1 MPFEIRPPKIDAPEP
16 MRQIAQV
23 KSFLIQLVE
32 QLNIALRTL
41 ESGATATSK
50 SETPATT
57 PTVPIAFN
65 EIKALIIKSNDII
78 DAYYKKMSPKIENT
92 LSDGISA
99 HNAAEASHADIRN
112 LIKELEEK
120 VDSLPGGGGDIDT
133 EELTAAIEE
142 ALRIA
147 KESGDFDGA
156 DGEDGVS
163 PTVKVD
169 SITGGHRLTITDKN
183 GAKTVDII
191 DGQDGKD
198 GNSGVYV
205 GSGDM
210 PDGYN
215 VQIDPE
221 GEDSISTI
229 VDAVIAALPI
239 YNGEVA
245 EV

>member
-78 DAYYKKMSPKIENT
+78 DAYYKKMSPKVEKT

-99 HNAAEASHADIRN
+99 HNDAEASHADIRK

-133 EELTAAIEE
+133 EELTAALEE

-147 KESGDFDGA
+147 KESGDFDGE
-156 DGEDGVS
+156 DGEDGYT
-163 PTVKVD
+163 PVKGID
-169 SITGGHRLTITDKN
+169 YYTEADKTEMVN
-183 GAKTVDII
+183 RVL
-191 DGQDGKD
+191 
-198 GNSGVYV
+198 S
-205 GSGDM
+205 
-210 PDGYN
+210 
-215 VQIDPE
+215 
-221 GEDSISTI
+221 
-229 VDAVIAALPI
+229 ALPV
-239 YNGEVA
+239 YTGEV
-245 EV
+245 ETV

>member
-50 SETPATT
+50 SETPAPT

-78 DAYYKKMSPKIENT
+78 DAYYKKMSPKVEKT
-92 LSDGISA
+92 LSDGITE
-99 HNAAEASHADIRN
+99 HNAAAQAHADIRK

-133 EELTAAIEE
+133 EELTAALEE

-147 KESGDFDGA
+147 KESGDFDGE
-156 DGEDGVS
+156 DGEDGYT
-163 PTVKVD
+163 PVKGID
-169 SITGGHRLTITDKN
+169 YYTEADKTEMVN
-183 GAKTVDII
+183 RVL
-191 DGQDGKD
+191 
-198 GNSGVYV
+198 
-205 GSGDM
+205 
-210 PDGYN
+210 
-215 VQIDPE
+215 
-221 GEDSISTI
+221 
-229 VDAVIAALPI
+229 AALPI
-239 YNGEVA
+239 YTGEV
-245 EV
+245 ESV

>member
-99 HNAAEASHADIRN
+99 HDAAEASHADIRK

-133 EELTAAIEE
+133 EELAAAIEE

-156 DGEDGVS
+156 DGVS
-163 PTVKVD
+163 CTHSWNGTTLTVTSASGTSSADLK
-169 SITGGHRLTITDKN
+169 GGKGDKGEPGTN
-183 GAKTVDII
+183 GA
-191 DGQDGKD
+191 
-198 GNSGVYV
+198 
-205 GSGDM
+205 
-210 PDGYN
+210 DGYTP
-215 VQIDPE
+215 VKGTDYYTE
-221 GEDSISTI
+221 ADKAEM
-229 VDAVIAALPI
+229 VDLVLAALPTW
-239 YNGEVA
+239 NGGSY
-245 EV
+245 